1 MRHLTITAIM
11 LLSLGACDQ
20 QQPDDISARDGSTGG
35 STAAPEMT
43 VPPCECNPEDANP
56 CGPGL
61 SCVPIGGG
69 HACLAPCSA
78 LTTCAGPCLYP
89 FFSEQ
94 GTGPAFCSTC
104 VSCTPITTLA
114 CQ

>member
-1 MRHLTITAIM
+1 MRNTILVM

-20 QQPDDISARDGSTGG
+20 RADDISSRDGSTGG

-43 VPPCECNPEDANP
+43 VPPCECAPEDANP

-89 FFSEQ
+89 FFSEM

-104 VSCTPITTLA
+104 VTCVSIEAMA